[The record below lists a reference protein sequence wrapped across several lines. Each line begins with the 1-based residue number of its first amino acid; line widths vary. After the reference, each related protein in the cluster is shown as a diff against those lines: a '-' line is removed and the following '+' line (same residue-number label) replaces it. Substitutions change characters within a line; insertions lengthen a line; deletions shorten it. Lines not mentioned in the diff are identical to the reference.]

1 MAAYGSS
8 GGADEIDR
16 LLAEADGL
24 DGLDESESG
33 IAREG
38 GGDGRFP
45 EVNEDYQQLKQ
56 AMVNEMVRGL
66 AWRALAPRCCPRGLF
81 LNVRRPGCLAW
92 RPAPPRPR
100 LATCPFARRL
110 PRTCFRTRPT
120 WYGRPAAC

>member
-24 DGLDESESG
+24 DELDDGESG

-45 EVNEDYQQLKQ
+45 EVNEDYQRLKQ
-56 AMVNEMVRGL
+56 AMVNEMVRFLG
-66 AWRALAPRCCPRGLF
+66 WCALAPGVCSRGQFELHW
-81 LNVRRPGCLAW
+81 PAKALA
-92 RPAPPRPR
+92 
-100 LATCPFARRL
+100 
-110 PRTCFRTRPT
+110 
-120 WYGRPAAC
+120 